1 MKYKS
6 LNDSFNNYYW
16 KNMTIR
22 FADFNGSTNR
32 EEYWMFTLW
41 SFIVTVI
48 LSLISAG
55 VLGAIYSFLVLIP
68 QSAINVRRYHDL
80 GMSGWYFFVFM
91 LLFLVPFLNIIVLV
105 AHLYFMCK
113 KSINNNP
120 AVISSARSNDI
131 DEDKFPYAKNRKRNY

>member
-1 MKYKS
+1 
-6 LNDSFNNYYW
+6 
-16 KNMTIR
+16 MTTR

-41 SFIVTVI
+41 SFIVAII

-68 QSAINVRRYHDL
+68 QSAINVRRYHDI
-80 GMSGWYFFVFM
+80 GMSGWYFFIFM
-91 LLFLVPFLNIIVLV
+91 ILFLVPFLNFVVLF

-113 KSINNNP
+113 KSTNNKPINRVDTFVVFLTKLH
-120 AVISSARSNDI
+120 ATISRI
-131 DEDKFPYAKNRKRNY
+131 EKHTPIREICVR

>member
-1 MKYKS
+1 
-6 LNDSFNNYYW
+6 
-16 KNMTIR
+16 MTTR
-22 FADFNGSTNR
+22 FADFNGLSNR

-55 VLGAIYSFLVLIP
+55 VLGAIYSFLVIIP

>member
-1 MKYKS
+1 
-6 LNDSFNNYYW
+6 
-16 KNMTIR
+16 MTTR

-48 LSLISAG
+48 LSLISVG
-55 VLGAIYSFLVLIP
+55 VLGAIYSFLVIIP

-80 GMSGWYFFVFM
+80 GMSGWYFFAFF

-113 KSINNNP
+113 KSTNNP
-120 AVISSARSNDI
+120 IMVNSTKSNNI
-131 DEDKFPYAKNRKRNY
+131 DKDKFPYAKNRKRNY

>member
-1 MKYKS
+1 
-6 LNDSFNNYYW
+6 
-16 KNMTIR
+16 MTIR

-48 LSLISAG
+48 SSLISAG
-55 VLGAIYSFLVLIP
+55 VLGAIYSFLVIIP

-113 KSINNNP
+113 KSTNNNSIMINSP
-120 AVISSARSNDI
+120 KSNDI
-131 DEDKFPYAKNRKRNY
+131 DKDKFPYAKNRKRNY

>member
-1 MKYKS
+1 MKYTS
-6 LNDSFNNYYW
+6 LNDSFKNYYW
-16 KNMTIR
+16 KNMTTR
-22 FADFNGSTNR
+22 FADFNGLSNR

-41 SFIVTVI
+41 SFIITVI
-48 LSLISAG
+48 LSLISVG

>member
-1 MKYKS
+1 
-6 LNDSFNNYYW
+6 
-16 KNMTIR
+16 MTTR

-41 SFIVTVI
+41 SFIVAII

-68 QSAINVRRYHDL
+68 QSAINVRRYHDI
-80 GMSGWYFFVFM
+80 GMSGWYFFIFM
-91 LLFLVPFLNIIVLV
+91 ILFLVPFLNFVVLF

-113 KSINNNP
+113 KSTNNKPINT
-120 AVISSARSNDI
+120 SNTKVDYVNK
-131 DEDKFPYAKNRKRNY
+131 DKFPYAKNRRRNY

>member
-1 MKYKS
+1 MKYTS
-6 LNDSFNNYYW
+6 LNESFNNYYW
-16 KNMTIR
+16 KNMTNR

-48 LSLISAG
+48 LSLLSAG
-55 VLGAIYSFLVLIP
+55 VLGAIYSFLVIIP

-91 LLFLVPFLNIIVLV
+91 LLFLVPILNIIVLV

-113 KSINNNP
+113 ESINDNP
-120 AVISSARSNDI
+120 ISTNSTKVNDI
-131 DEDKFPYAKNRKRNY
+131 DKDKFPYAKNRRRNY